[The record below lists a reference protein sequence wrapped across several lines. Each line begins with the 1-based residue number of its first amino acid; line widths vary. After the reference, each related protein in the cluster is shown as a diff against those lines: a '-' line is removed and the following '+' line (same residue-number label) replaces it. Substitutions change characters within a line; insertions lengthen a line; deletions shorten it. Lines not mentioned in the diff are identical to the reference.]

1 MSRRNRIVL
10 IVMVIIGLGI
20 FAYSL
25 RNVALTQLLH
35 DLLHINGWWLLI
47 AIACMVG
54 YLLIESRIVQ
64 VFVNDRISG
73 FTFKDAVRIPLIEQL
88 FNGITPF
95 SSGGQPA
102 QLVAMIQTG
111 VDGGRASSVLLM
123 KFVVYQAMIVIN
135 FLIALAIGFQYL
147 AAKLHYLALFV
158 VFGFLIHLVVILGL
172 LMIMFWHSFTK
183 RMVNLL
189 MKPMRWFVKPERY
202 EEWRV
207 SLDEKIDSFYLES
220 VRIKSQWRLM
230 VHVALLTLAQLSVYY
245 LIPYFIMLSLRYNHV
260 NVLMVTALHVL
271 IVMVISL
278 FPIPGGA
285 GGAEFSFEA
294 LFASY
299 VTSRSKL
306 VLAMILWRV
315 ITYYLGMFSGMWA
328 MALKPDKVTEEPVK
342 RHRFLNRTKD
352 KQ

>member
-10 IVMVIIGLGI
+10 VIMVLIGMGI

-35 DLLHINGWWLLI
+35 DLVHINVWWLLV
-47 AIACMVG
+47 AIGCMVG
-54 YLLIESRIVQ
+54 YLLIEARIVQ
-64 VFVNDRISG
+64 VFVNDRLSG
-73 FTFKDAVRIPLIEQL
+73 FTFKDALRIPLIEQL

-135 FLIALAIGFQYL
+135 FLIALAIGFQFL
-147 AAKLHYLALFV
+147 AAKLHYFALFV
-158 VFGFLIHLVVILGL
+158 VFGFLIHLVVIVGL

-183 RMVNLL
+183 RLVNLCL
-189 MKPMRWFVKPERY
+189 KPARWFVKPERY
-202 EEWRV
+202 ENWRIT
-207 SLDEKIDSFYLES
+207 LDEKIDSFYHES

-230 VHVALLTLAQLSVYY
+230 LHVTLLTLGQLAIYY
-245 LIPYFIMLSLRYNHV
+245 LIPYFIMLSLGYHHV
-260 NVLMVTALHVL
+260 NVLMVTALHIL

-299 VTSRSKL
+299 VTTRSKL

-315 ITYYLGMFSGMWA
+315 ITYYLGLFAGMWA
-328 MALKPDKVTEEPVK
+328 IALKPDKVSEEP
-342 RHRFLNRTKD
+342 RENHRILHRLRNKS
-352 KQ
+352 

>member
-10 IVMVIIGLGI
+10 VIMLLIGIGI

-25 RNVALTQLLH
+25 RNVALAQVIH
-35 DLLHINGWWLLI
+35 DFLNINGWWLLV
-47 AIACMVG
+47 AVLCMVG
-54 YLLIESRIVQ
+54 YLLIEARIMQ

-73 FTFKDAVRIPLIEQL
+73 FTFKDALRIPLIEQL

-102 QLVAMIQTG
+102 QLIAMIQTG

-123 KFVVYQAMIVIN
+123 KFVVYQGMIVIN
-135 FLIALAIGFQYL
+135 FLIALTIGFQYL
-147 AAKLHYLALFV
+147 AEKLHYLALFV

-172 LMIMFWHSFTK
+172 LMIMFWHSMTK
-183 RMVNLL
+183 RLVNLC
-189 MKPMRWFVKPERY
+189 MKPLAWFVKPERY
-202 EEWRV
+202 ERWRV
-207 SLDEKIDSFYLES
+207 TLDEKIDSFYLES
-220 VRIKSQWRLM
+220 LRIKSQWRLM
-230 VHVALLTLAQLSVYY
+230 VHVALLTMAQLAIYY
-245 LIPYFIMLSLRYNHV
+245 LIPYFIMLALGYSHV
-260 NVLMVTALHVL
+260 NILMVTALHVL

-306 VLAMILWRV
+306 VLAMILWRI

-328 MALKPDKVTEEPVK
+328 MALKPDRVTERPT
-342 RHRFLNRTKD
+342 NRKELM
-352 KQ
+352 KQQEGNK

>member
-1 MSRRNRIVL
+1 MSRRNQIVL
-10 IVMVIIGLGI
+10 VIMVIIGLGI

-25 RNVALTQLLH
+25 RNVALAQLMH
-35 DLLHINGWWLLI
+35 DLVHINGWWLIL
-47 AIACMVG
+47 AVVCMIG

-64 VFVNDRISG
+64 VFVKDRIKG
-73 FTFKDAVRIPLIEQL
+73 FSFKDALRIPLIEQL

-102 QLVAMIQTG
+102 QLIAMIQTG

-147 AAKLHYLALFV
+147 AEKLHYLALFV

-183 RMVNLL
+183 QLVNLL
-189 MKPMRWFVKPERY
+189 MRPLRWFVKPERFAT
-202 EEWRV
+202 WQV
-207 SLDEKIDSFYLES
+207 TLDQKIDSFYHES

-245 LIPYFIMLSLRYNHV
+245 LIPYFIMLSLGYSHV
-260 NVLMVTALHVL
+260 NILMVTALHVL

-299 VTSRSKL
+299 ITSRSKL

-315 ITYYLGMFSGMWA
+315 ITYYLGMFAGMWA
-328 MALKPDKVTEEPVK
+328 MAIKPDKVTEDVK
-342 RHRFLNRTKD
+342 D
-352 KQ
+352 